1 MKGFQPILLSK
12 TLLTNQRFL
21 RLKTAL
27 ELERGAGTLRQLL
40 TSQMYASTFE
50 GQFGKRTR
58 LISLRIKEVIGHTV
72 TCLHQGIP
80 LYLHEELE
88 IVICELHSPLTL
100 LINGF
105 GETFFKVIERD
116 DRRTDPRTLAGAI
129 TGK

>member
-1 MKGFQPILLSK
+1 M
-12 TLLTNQRFL
+12 
-21 RLKTAL
+21 KTAL

-58 LISLRIKEVIGHTV
+58 LISVRIKEVIGHTS
-72 TCLHQGIP
+72 TCLHQGTP

-116 DRRTDPRTLAGAI
+116 NWRTDPRTLAGEIAV
-129 TGK
+129 K